1 MDRAISTPESSQ
13 EVDSRP
19 EISPLRGDRFSRFS
33 PLRRG
38 LARGAGGAVREPS
51 RGTKRKGRE
60 KKRKRERGRK
70 KGARLTRERGKK
82 IGRDRE
88 GRGRKM

>member
-1 MDRAISTPESSQ
+1 MGRAISTPESSQ

-51 RGTKRKGRE
+51 GGTRRKGRE
-60 KKRKRERGRK
+60 KKRKREREGE
-70 KGARLTRERGKK
+70 GEREEL
-82 IGRDRE
+82 D
-88 GRGRKM
+88 

>member
-1 MDRAISTPESSQ
+1 MGRAISTPESSQ

-38 LARGAGGAVREPS
+38 LGRGAGGAVREPS
-51 RGTKRKGRE
+51 GGTKRKGRE
-60 KKRKRERGRK
+60 KERKS
-70 KGARLTRERGKK
+70 GARSTRERGKE